1 VKINS
6 RVSGHRT
13 NKLMGLEVKSME
25 YTWREEVKS
34 MGYRK
39 GFVTKGNVQ
48 PAKKYFLTVTSP
60 NLQKIIRKDTI
71 MLARDAQQW
80 IKEKPLALNRDRLTK
95 ILKFKHKSSSD
106 TSSVGSDQSDK
117 SSVMSVTSEQSEAAS
132 VKSDPEEVAKEVV
145 DNDPNS
151 CKFLSCSQKFSSA
164 DKVKKHMKKHCKSCN
179 RLCTKSSEARKC
191 SGSSKCQMSILDRKR
206 QEDTLL
212 TVRRRMAFV
221 PHDVGTV
228 DTLGLDSPGS
238 SSSCVHDAC
247 VAFVLILG
255 LLLSVFLCLRCFRK
269 KPKRDSF
276 GFLPNSRRPS
286 LTQTELMV

>member
-164 DKVKKHMKKHCKSCN
+164 DKVKKHMKKHCKACN
-179 RLCTKSSEARKC
+179 RLYTKRSEAKEC
-191 SGSSKCQMSILDRKR
+191 SGSPKCQMRVLDRKR

-212 TVRRRMAFV
+212 IVRRRMA
-221 PHDVGTV
+221 PVGTV
-228 DTLGLDSPGS
+228 DTLGLDSPDS
-238 SSSCVHDAC
+238 STHVHDVG
-247 VAFVLILG
+247 VAFVLFLG
-255 LLLSVFLCLRCFRK
+255 LLLSVFLCVRCFRK
-269 KPKRDSF
+269 KPRRDSF

-286 LTQTELMV
+286 LTQAELMV